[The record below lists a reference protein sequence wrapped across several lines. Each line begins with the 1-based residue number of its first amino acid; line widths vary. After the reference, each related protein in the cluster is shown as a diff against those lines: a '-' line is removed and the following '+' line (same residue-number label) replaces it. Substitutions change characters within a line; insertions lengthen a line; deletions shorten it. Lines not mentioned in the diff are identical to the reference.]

1 MARGLTHP
9 TAHVGN
15 LIKDKKTGDE
25 YVYEG
30 YEFYDNILSKVG
42 KYEILRSL
50 KKPMSSGALFKFTR
64 NSKKYGIIYY
74 TRSISQNSSI
84 NAGTLEMEY
93 SGRKGA
99 TENLGIQADKL
110 IRGGK
115 VEKRIL
121 NGLEIPCVI
130 FRSKKELVNSILTA
144 LKNNK
149 NVGPHIYDVL
159 AEYFDSDLKKIN
171 WNDSF
176 RQSDINEIGK
186 YIGELIIGVVV
197 LDNKSSGIIGSTLF
211 QTKKIK
217 EFIVPD
223 DPSFSGVDSAFVCH
237 DGEIIPIS
245 SKLGAGAKASIF
257 TNLLPKVMARGKVQK
272 SVIGDIAAAA
282 NRAGITIDILNAKR
296 GSKEVLYEYGMRKIL
311 NISPG
316 DIKKP
321 IEVYNDA
328 RVNKITD
335 KVQKTILAIHA
346 NKDIEKKV
354 KDQLPKSITSA
365 FSREVSRRLNND
377 KVSLEIVEEV
387 LAGKNFYQ
395 ANLVLS
401 KFLKGE
407 IFFKF
412 LPSGKAKVS
421 FTGSKAAINDL
432 TASQGM
438 LNYELKYQ

>member
-1 MARGLTHP
+1 
-9 TAHVGN
+9 VN
-15 LIKDKKTGDE
+15 NYK
-25 YVYEG
+25 
-30 YEFYDNILSKVG
+30 
-42 KYEILRSL
+42 ILRTL
-50 KKPMSSGALFKFTR
+50 KKPMLSGALFKFTR

-74 TRSISQNSSI
+74 TRSISQSSSI
-84 NAGTLEMEY
+84 KAGALDMEY

-99 TENLGIQADKL
+99 SENLGIQADTL

-115 VEKRIL
+115 IEKRIL
-121 NGLEIPCVI
+121 NGIEIPCVI
-130 FRSKKELVNSILTA
+130 FRSKKELVNSILTS

-149 NVGPHIYDVL
+149 NVGPHIYDAM

-171 WNDSF
+171 WNESF
-176 RQSDINEIGK
+176 RPSDINEIGK

-197 LDNKSSGIIGSTLF
+197 LDNKSPGIIDNTIF
-211 QTKKIK
+211 RKKKIK
-217 EFIVPD
+217 EFIVPN
-223 DPSFSGVDSAFVCH
+223 DPSFSGVDSAFVCD

-245 SKLGAGAKASIF
+245 SKLGVGAKASIF

-282 NRAGITIDILNAKR
+282 NRAGITIDTLNAKR
-296 GSKEVLYEYGMRKIL
+296 GSKDVLYEYGMREIL
-311 NISPG
+311 NISPR
-316 DIKKP
+316 DIKKA

-328 RVNKITD
+328 KANKITD
-335 KVQKTILAIHA
+335 KVQKTILAIRE
-346 NKDIEKKV
+346 NKNIEKKL
-354 KDQLPKSITSA
+354 KEQLPKTITA
-365 FSREVSRRLNND
+365 VFSREASKRLNND

-407 IFFKF
+407 IFFKV
-412 LPSGKAKVS
+412 LVSGKAKVS
-421 FTGSKAAINDL
+421 FTGSKAAMNDL
-432 TASQGM
+432 TAAQGM